1 MWVDIGYLYMLVMC
15 LPMCCVS
22 ELIFWCTTCIS
33 GGWVVLYFYKR
44 KSCLLFILFSLLCLV
59 KLRNYSKSLWTF
71 YYLIC
76 NTIFMRKVN
85 GYSNNTDLQNTFRN
99 FLDRNIKNY
108 NNKKVTFL
116 LLCLF
121 ITNSLMS
128 VLKLFINKW
137 DLKV

>member
-1 MWVDIGYLYMLVMC
+1 
-15 LPMCCVS
+15 
-22 ELIFWCTTCIS
+22 
-33 GGWVVLYFYKR
+33 
-44 KSCLLFILFSLLCLV
+44 
-59 KLRNYSKSLWTF
+59 
-71 YYLIC
+71 
-76 NTIFMRKVN
+76 MRKVN

-121 ITNSLMS
+121 ISLMS
-128 VLKLFINKW
+128 VLKLFVNKW

>member
-1 MWVDIGYLYMLVMC
+1 
-15 LPMCCVS
+15 
-22 ELIFWCTTCIS
+22 
-33 GGWVVLYFYKR
+33 
-44 KSCLLFILFSLLCLV
+44 
-59 KLRNYSKSLWTF
+59 
-71 YYLIC
+71 
-76 NTIFMRKVN
+76 MRKVN

-128 VLKLFINKW
+128 VLKLFVNKW

>member
-1 MWVDIGYLYMLVMC
+1 
-15 LPMCCVS
+15 
-22 ELIFWCTTCIS
+22 
-33 GGWVVLYFYKR
+33 
-44 KSCLLFILFSLLCLV
+44 
-59 KLRNYSKSLWTF
+59 
-71 YYLIC
+71 
-76 NTIFMRKVN
+76 MRKVN